1 MREDVPST
9 EELRPRLA
17 VSNASRTVG
26 RFSLLFPV
34 LIALGGLPPATG
46 AHAQVGT
53 PVADR
58 EMPML
63 EGGKA
68 RLLGDVAVSVLVFF
82 RTNQERSLDAL
93 KKLEKCRKASAGKPV
108 RWVAVVSGSASKDSV
123 LATLRAS
130 GAAMPVLLDEGDVLY
145 GALGLSLH
153 PVAVVVGPDRR
164 LAAFEPLRALDYC
177 AVVTARLRHALGEIQ
192 DEEMQQALAP
202 PKAAPFGDT
211 QAALRY
217 RALAAALFKAGN
229 HAKAVEAVR
238 RSLEKDPGSAAA
250 QALLGDILAA
260 QGKCAEAAAAYRKS
274 GDINLSDT
282 TAANRAEGCAR

>member
-17 VSNASRTVG
+17 LSNASPIVG
-26 RFSLLFPV
+26 RFSVLLLV
-34 LIALGGLPPATG
+34 LIGLGGLPPAEG

-58 EMPML
+58 EMPVL

-68 RLLGDVAVSVLVFF
+68 RLLGDDAASVLVFF
-82 RTNQERSLDAL
+82 RTDQERSLGAL
-93 KKLEKCRKASAGKPV
+93 KEMEECRKVSAGKRV
-108 RWVAVVSGSASKDSV
+108 RWAAVVSGSASKESV
-123 LATLRAS
+123 LATLHSS
-130 GAAMPVLLDEGDVLY
+130 GTAMPVLVDEGDVLY
-145 GALGLSLH
+145 GDLGLSLH
-153 PVAVVVGPDRR
+153 PVVVVVGPDRR

-177 AVVTARLRHALGEIQ
+177 AVVTARLRRALGEIQ

-202 PKAAPFGDT
+202 RKAAQFGDT

-217 RALAAALFKAGN
+217 RALAAALFRAGN

-260 QGKCAEAAAAYRKS
+260 QGKCAEAAAAYREAR
-274 GDINLSDT
+274 DINPPDATS
-282 TAANRAEGCAR
+282 ANRAEGCAR